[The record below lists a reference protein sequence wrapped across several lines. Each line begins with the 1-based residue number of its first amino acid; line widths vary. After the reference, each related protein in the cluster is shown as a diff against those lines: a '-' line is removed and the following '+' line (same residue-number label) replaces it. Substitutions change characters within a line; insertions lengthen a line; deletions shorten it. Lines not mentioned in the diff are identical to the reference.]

1 MLKMGERVQDGRNNR
16 PLVTL
21 YVLSY
26 NRRTYIRSAL
36 ESAFAQ
42 TYSPLEI
49 VISDNCSTDGTFEI
63 ISEMVV
69 AYKGPHTIVVNR
81 NETNIGLI
89 GNVNKVFSLAR
100 GELLVMQCDDDISL
114 PCRVEILVEEWCRVD
129 RQPYVVCSSYTY
141 LRRDGSQCDRQRF
154 SWGKTGIESRSIEEV
169 LLHYAYRGSSAAY
182 RPEVMTAFGEV
193 VVDGCYDDM
202 VLFSRGR
209 MLGNILLIKDSL
221 LLYREGGLSANTG
234 TVESAFLKKAAAE
247 RASYLQ
253 VMQDIFRRSE
263 QGHLSDGRRD
273 ELVAICQKII
283 EDVDCRV
290 RLLTGGLR
298 ERIGAYRHLIRN
310 PEGQPKT
317 MLFLISIFP
326 RLLTRWIVWLHFKIK
341 RWRGEVL

>member
-1 MLKMGERVQDGRNNR
+1 MSDESKKECTDR
-16 PLVTL
+16 PLITL

-26 NRRTYIRSAL
+26 NRCGYIRAAL

-49 VISDNCSTDGTFEI
+49 VISDNGSSDGTFEI
-63 ISEMVV
+63 ISEMAA

-81 NETNIGLI
+81 NENNIGLI

-114 PCRVEILVEEWCRVD
+114 PCRVEVLVKEWCRFD
-129 RQPYVVCSSYTY
+129 KQPYVVCSSYTY
-141 LRRDGSQCDRQRF
+141 MRSDGSQRGSQGYFWRE
-154 SWGKTGIESRSIEEV
+154 TGIEDRSIEEV

-182 RPEVMTAFGEV
+182 RPEVMTAFGEIA
-193 VVDGCYDDM
+193 VDGCYDDM

-209 MLGNILLIKDSL
+209 LLGNILLIKDSL
-221 LLYREGGLSANTG
+221 LFYREGGLSANTG
-234 TVESAFLKKAAAE
+234 TVDSAFLKKAAAE

-253 VMQDIFRRSE
+253 VMHDIIRRSE
-263 QGHLSDGRRD
+263 QGHLSDARRD

-283 EDVDCRV
+283 EDVGCRV

-298 ERIGAYRHLIRN
+298 ERVAAYRYLKRN
-310 PEGQPKT
+310 PEGQPQI
-317 MLFLISIFP
+317 MLLLIGVFP